1 MKMLPAIPL
10 LALGS
15 LALVSCGLQVTTGP
29 VGRDGAPATG
39 DAETEPA
46 EAVGAPPTTPG
57 RRTTGTVPPPVTGN
71 PFDVPDVTGS
81 LPAERDL
88 QPGTIP
94 GAPTP
99 IDPRDPEGA
108 EPTVRATPGGSE

>member
-1 MKMLPAIPL
+1 MKMSQTIPL

-29 VGRDGAPATG
+29 INRGGTPAAG
-39 DAETEPA
+39 DAETKPA
-46 EAVGAPPTTPG
+46 EAVDAPPTTRG

-71 PFDVPDVTGS
+71 PFDVPDVAGN

-88 QPGTIP
+88 QPGTVP
-94 GAPTP
+94 GAPAP
-99 IDPRDPEGA
+99 IEPRDPAGA
-108 EPTVRATPGGSE
+108 DPTVRATPGGTE